1 MIELRN
7 RTVGA
12 HDSGDVTWNLQ
23 KEHDT
28 GADYDG
34 SETGVSCEMNFT
46 DKFLSLEQADTSVG
60 HRKVIESW
68 SYCCFDSC
76 YYC

>member
-34 SETGVSCEMNFT
+34 SETGVSCEMSLT
-46 DKFLSLEQADTSVG
+46 DRFLILSRLTPQLAIG
-60 HRKVIESW
+60 K
-68 SYCCFDSC
+68 
-76 YYC
+76 